1 LAAEKRNDDGELPL
15 IFALWKS
22 SDDITKMVF
31 EAYPKAVEFRVSNE
45 FQEYELPLH
54 MALRN
59 NASDCTIK
67 MLFNAYPMAAEIADG
82 EGWLPLH
89 YAVHYCSSTENI
101 LMLLDTYPKVAQMQ
115 DDRGDL
121 PLHCLNWAVVST
133 SVVDKLLKAY
143 PGAARAKNQEG
154 QTPLH
159 CACNKKINKNA
170 LISIQSLISVYPEGI
185 DVEDNHGLLPSHYLT
200 TNINLGQLPSHYFT
214 NYPTRNSK
222 KGHESNK
229 FLLPQLCLKRDNHG
243 KIPLHYASEGKTP
256 NSIFYIMTLLSAST
270 ESVYVEDWQTRTPRH
285 ILTNTASRKD
295 ENEMLPLHHL
305 AAASD
310 TLSVESLKLLVD
322 VYPESITTADN
333 RGLLP
338 IHYACLNQ
346 SLSLDVLTQF
356 IKLYPDGIMIS
367 QVTIDKN

>member
-1 LAAEKRNDDGELPL
+1 
-15 IFALWKS
+15 
-22 SDDITKMVF
+22 
-31 EAYPKAVEFRVSNE
+31 
-45 FQEYELPLH
+45 
-54 MALRN
+54 
-59 NASDCTIK
+59 
-67 MLFNAYPMAAEIADG
+67 
-82 EGWLPLH
+82 
-89 YAVHYCSSTENI
+89 
-101 LMLLDTYPKVAQMQ
+101 MLLDTYHKVAQMQ

-133 SVVDKLLKAY
+133 SVVDKLLEAY
-143 PGAARAKNQEG
+143 PGAARAKNLEG

-200 TNINLGQLPSHYFT
+200 TNINYGQLPSHYFT

-243 KIPLHYASEGKTP
+243 KIPLHYACEGKTP
-256 NSIFYIMTLLSAST
+256 NSIFYIMTLLSSST